1 MKKPVL
7 VIEDDRDIREPI
19 QELLQDEGF
28 TVVCSSSG
36 VEALELLEKQNLAPG
51 IILCDLMM
59 PHMNGIDFVQNL
71 KQRQMHDASR
81 AVVLLSA
88 SNDIDTTAEKLGVGH
103 LRKPIDL
110 DLLIK
115 KVHQYC
121 D

>member
-1 MKKPVL
+1 MAKPVL

-19 QELLQDEGF
+19 KELLEDEGF
-28 TVVCSSSG
+28 SVSCSSSG
-36 VEALELLEKQNLAPG
+36 VEALELLENSNLAPG

-71 KQRQMHDASR
+71 KLKQMDAASR

-88 SNDIDTTAEKLGVGH
+88 SNDIDLTAEKLGVGY